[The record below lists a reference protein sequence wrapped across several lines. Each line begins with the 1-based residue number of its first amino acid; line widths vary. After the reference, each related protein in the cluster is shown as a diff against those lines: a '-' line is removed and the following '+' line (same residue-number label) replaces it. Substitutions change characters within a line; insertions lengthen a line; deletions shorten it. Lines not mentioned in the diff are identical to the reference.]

1 VLPDANAAEP
11 LLRADRHLHD
21 EVHIP
26 EPAGW
31 WTRQRSTVPDRN
43 GNPVSSQ
50 LADQPER
57 YVGRMLSQAT

>member
-1 VLPDANAAEP
+1 MHIRDMEVWRAARP
-11 LLRADRHLHD
+11 
-21 EVHIP
+21 
-26 EPAGW
+26 GK
-31 WTRQRSTVPDRN
+31 VPDRN